1 MGYREKY
8 DEWLTSTYFD
18 ADTKAELKEIESNE
32 KEIED
37 RFYHGTKILAEED
50 GDKKA
55 SYIALITLTKE
66 VLETCIDL
74 LGFKAPDR
82 M

>member
-37 RFYHGTKILAEED
+37 RFYKDLEFGTAGQTVRPPVTRRGKLAARC
-50 GDKKA
+50 G
-55 SYIALITLTKE
+55 T
-66 VLETCIDL
+66 
-74 LGFKAPDR
+74 GFQSCQL
-82 M
+82 

>member
-37 RFYHGTKILAEED
+37 RFIRIWNLVPQD
-50 GDKKA
+50 
-55 SYIALITLTKE
+55 SE
-66 VLETCIDL
+66 V
-74 LGFKAPDR
+74 
-82 M
+82 

>member
-18 ADTKAELKEIESNE
+18 AETKAELKEIESNE

-37 RFYHGTKILAEED
+37 RFYKDLEFVQQDSAESSAQER
-50 GDKKA
+50 
-55 SYIALITLTKE
+55 T
-66 VLETCIDL
+66 V
-74 LGFKAPDR
+74 
-82 M
+82 

>member
-32 KEIED
+32 IRIWNLVPQD
-37 RFYHGTKILAEED
+37 
-50 GDKKA
+50 
-55 SYIALITLTKE
+55 SE
-66 VLETCIDL
+66 V
-74 LGFKAPDR
+74 
-82 M
+82 

>member
-32 KEIED
+32 KEI
-37 RFYHGTKILAEED
+37 
-50 GDKKA
+50 
-55 SYIALITLTKE
+55 
-66 VLETCIDL
+66 
-74 LGFKAPDR
+74 
-82 M
+82 